1 VIYHGIYLL
10 VPSASVAVLACNL
23 SCIREVIRLRS
34 NISWAAPA
42 GLPLVYWRE
51 HPARHDPLSFP
62 DSECLPTISTS
73 EVVQSDYWT
82 SHWCRLGH
90 AKKKHGPGS
99 SLASPGDED
108 SREIFYGVVNS
119 LHALAFSGLGRIG
132 GGLLGIRDWHRRVD
146 TCDLQWRDAAPPFSP
161 TRCVW
166 TPSTRTVLTT
176 PLRRC
181 GIPRCAFVMP
191 VSNLTSRLRCT

>member
-1 VIYHGIYLL
+1 MAYTCWYRWCPL
-10 VPSASVAVLACNL
+10 PSSRATFHASVKSSVSSQTSRGLPRRACHSFIEGNIRRGMILCRSPTASVL
-23 SCIREVIRLRS
+23 RRYQRLRS
-34 NISWAAPA
+34 SKRLSDIS
-42 GLPLVYWRE
+42 LV
-51 HPARHDPLSFP
+51 P
-62 DSECLPTISTS
+62 
-73 EVVQSDYWT
+73 
-82 SHWCRLGH
+82 LGH

-108 SREIFYGVVNS
+108 SREIFYGVVDS
-119 LHALAFSGLGRIG
+119 LHALAISGLGRIG
-132 GGLLGIRDWHRRVD
+132 GGLLGIRDWHRTVD

-166 TPSTRTVLTT
+166 TPSTGTVLTT

-191 VSNLTSRLRCT
+191 VSNLTSRL